1 MADLTVQNIDRS
13 GLSPSYGTCAGGG
26 DQFLN
31 ASNTFIHV
39 KNGDASPH
47 TVTIVTQSTSDGLA
61 VADRAVAIPAGEERL
76 IGPFPS
82 AIYDDGNGKVQL
94 TYDAVTSMT
103 IAALRLGST

>member
-1 MADLTVQNIDRS
+1 
-13 GLSPSYGTCAGGG
+13 
-26 DQFLN
+26 
-31 ASNTFIHV
+31 
-39 KNGDASPH
+39 
-47 TVTIVTQSTSDGLA
+47 VTLSTSDGLA